1 MDTEQG
7 LEDQLI
13 SRAPLYKH
21 SLIYGVLSTC
31 MIVLS
36 SIAISSFVE
45 GNRGAIFPLIF
56 LGIISFAVLYE
67 FISSLRDLRSIP
79 METKGEIKRMWK
91 KSRFLLL
98 GRQDYLLLDRKI
110 LEIKTATAMMLDV
123 GDNISIQHWPKT
135 LKVIKLEKVASN
147 Q

>member
-1 MDTEQG
+1 
-7 LEDQLI
+7 
-13 SRAPLYKH
+13 
-21 SLIYGVLSTC
+21 

-79 METKGEIKRMWK
+79 METKGEIRRMWK

-110 LEIKTATAMMLDV
+110 FEIKTATAMMLDV